1 MKKKPEELVLP
12 HPRLQDRAF
21 VLKPLMEFAS
31 DWIHP
36 IIKLSVK
43 DMLEALPKEDQE
55 SVVLL

>member
-1 MKKKPEELVLP
+1 MTEKPSELLLP

-36 IIKLSVK
+36 ILKISVK
-43 DMLEALPKEDQE
+43 DMFEALPKEDQD
-55 SVVLL
+55 SVVPI